1 MPLVHHWHRKRNR
14 GTDIQKHG
22 SRQYEGRYESEKYG
36 IRVAAEVTRTSEKKK
51 EQEQEQEEEKEEK
64 TSLALRLCKATVMT
78 SNIKPSR
85 SRPRLRP
92 LYYLS
97 VSPELTLS
105 ASKRQLDAPVPALH

>member
-1 MPLVHHWHRKRNR
+1 M
-14 GTDIQKHG
+14 QKHG
-22 SRQYEGRYESEKYG
+22 SRQYERRYESEKYG
-36 IRVAAEVTRTSEKKK
+36 IRDAAEVTGDREKKTKK
-51 EQEQEQEEEKEEK
+51 EQEQEEEEEEQEEKEK
-64 TSLALRLCKATVMT
+64 NTSLALRLCKATVMT

>member
-1 MPLVHHWHRKRNR
+1 M
-14 GTDIQKHG
+14 QKHG
-22 SRQYEGRYESEKYG
+22 SRQYERRYESEKYG
-36 IRVAAEVTRTSEKKK
+36 IRVAAEVTRDREKKKKK
-51 EQEQEQEEEKEEK
+51 EQEQEEEEEEKEEK
-64 TSLALRLCKATVMT
+64 EKNTSLALRLCKATVMT

-92 LYYLS
+92 LYYVS